1 MCYEILKITLIAAI
15 GLILLG
21 LIELVLTMPVHVC
34 TGPVCGT
41 PSYASFYFNIGVIL
55 IVCGIISLFLSKF
68 EHEPPVRKISAS
80 NQ

>member
-1 MCYEILKITLIAAI
+1 MMKFTLISAV

-21 LIELVLTMPVHVC
+21 LIEVVLTMPVHVC

-55 IVCGIISLFLSKF
+55 IICGMVSLFLSKF
-68 EHEPPVRKISAS
+68 EHEPPMPKISA
-80 NQ
+80 